1 MQCLELLGIKD
12 NPHRSLSAPSL
23 TVPAPQSIL
32 FSLCVLARS
41 GFSLFLG
48 RFLQRGMLET
58 CQSCCLTRES
68 KTPSLGGC
76 FPQQTP
82 CAEGV
87 IDLVLGEETCA
98 SFGNLELMHCCA
110 CCLRGV
116 LSLLGVAWLTAVTRI
131 KMFLPSDKFPLSTK
145 SLILCIVL
153 RLHLYNS
160 SQFLVCTMMEKLPC
174 PGDHLCLG
182 SSCRFAVFMM
192 SVVEDW
198 EDANLLPLALA

>member
-12 NPHRSLSAPSL
+12 SPHRSLSAPSS
-23 TVPAPQSIL
+23 TVPAPQSIP
-32 FSLCVLARS
+32 FSSCVLARS
-41 GFSLFLG
+41 RFSPFLG

-87 IDLVLGEETCA
+87 IDLVLGKETCA
-98 SFGNLELMHCCA
+98 SFGNLERMHCCA
-110 CCLRGV
+110 FCLRGV
-116 LSLLGVAWLTAVTRI
+116 LSLFGVAWLAAVTRS
-131 KMFLPSDKFPLSTK
+131 KRFLPSDKFPLSTQ
-145 SLILCIVL
+145 SLILSIVL
-153 RLHLYNS
+153 SLHLYNF

-174 PGDHLCLG
+174 SGNHLCLG
-182 SSCRFAVFMM
+182 SSCQFAVLVM
-192 SVVEDW
+192 SVVENW